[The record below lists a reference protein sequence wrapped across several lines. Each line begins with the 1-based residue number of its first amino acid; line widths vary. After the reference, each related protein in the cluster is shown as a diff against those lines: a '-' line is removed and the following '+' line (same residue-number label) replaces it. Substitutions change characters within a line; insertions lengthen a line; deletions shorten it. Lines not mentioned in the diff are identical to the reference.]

1 MRYAPEIQNRIFDP
15 FFTTKFTGRGLGL
28 AAVQGIVR
36 AHHGAIQVESKPG
49 LGTTFRILLPAA
61 AERPRPHREPAGPA
75 DAESSGTVL
84 IIDDEE
90 MVRRTATMALQ
101 ARGYRTLTAENGRE
115 EVAIFEREAARI
127 SAVILDMTMPVMTGE
142 QARPLLKQVRQ
153 SVPVIFRADSPR
165 RM

>member
-1 MRYAPEIQNRIFDP
+1 
-15 FFTTKFTGRGLGL
+15 
-28 AAVQGIVR
+28 
-36 AHHGAIQVESKPG
+36 
-49 LGTTFRILLPAA
+49 
-61 AERPRPHREPAGPA
+61 
-75 DAESSGTVL
+75 VL